1 MNLPN
6 INTDVYHIL
15 LAHNPEFAETYFDY
29 GADLTLSGHVHGGI
43 FRIGKHGLLSPYV
56 SFFPRYCY
64 GQYTREEKH
73 MIVSGGLE
81 DHHIHRIWNPYE
93 IVCIDIVR

>member
-56 SFFPRYCY
+56 SFF
-64 GQYTREEKH
+64 QNIVTDNIREKR
-73 MIVSGGLE
+73 ST
-81 DHHIHRIWNPYE
+81 
-93 IVCIDIVR
+93 